1 MTHDVEVFSKLER
14 QKKIDYMVWFY
25 EGMIKKTDNADY
37 KTKFQDMI
45 DQVKSYTESQEST
58 EKLLSLYQRISLARE
73 KTKKKKLDEAQA
85 ALTQAQEK
93 IQALH
98 SHDHDEDAD
107 VFLMEQLACV

>member
-1 MTHDVEVFSKLER
+1 MTHDIEVFNKLPW
-14 QKKIDYMVWFY
+14 QKKTDYMVWFY

-85 ALTQAQEK
+85 ALAHAQEK
-93 IQALH
+93 LQALH

-107 VFLMEQLACV
+107 AFLMDQLANI